1 MEDNIDSPNY
11 APTVTFAIRKATIK
25 FINSLNQNQKNK
37 ALFSFNSGDERFK
50 WSYVPIDRNGLLLS
64 EITSLEL
71 SNEKTIEVLFFEYG
85 KKASGPNFV
94 NT

>member
-37 ALFSFNSGDERFK
+37 ALFSLIQVMKDL
-50 WSYVPIDRNGLLLS
+50 NGVMFLS
-64 EITSLEL
+64 IVMVYYYL
-71 SNEKTIEVLFFEYG
+71 K
-85 KKASGPNFV
+85 
-94 NT
+94 